1 MLLIFFNNLQIIL
14 NSAELSHAGI
24 LMIQGC
30 FAVKGKGKKN
40 KCEGVS
46 GTVMKSDL
54 VIFRD
59 AQNIL

>member
-1 MLLIFFNNLQIIL
+1 M
-14 NSAELSHAGI
+14 NSVELSHADI

-30 FAVKGKGKKN
+30 FADQRKGKKN
-40 KCEGVS
+40 KCEGIS

-59 AQNIL
+59 AQNTL